1 MEIYFFLYFFLCLS
15 GPSSTKEKLVDQSTV
30 RIIRSVTT
38 EGSNSLNVLISS
50 TIHSSSTDG
59 TTRLG
64 TVLAQRHLT
73 TDGVTESLPD
83 TPDVTLVNSD
93 KFTSTN
99 GQMVSNIANDMK
111 GEQSDQNFITTEDT
125 GELTPSTRFIISDKI
140 KQNTPVTHMSTD
152 QNTLYTSTIKDEN
165 MFVTTLEEGW
175 YACLA

>member
-1 MEIYFFLYFFLCLS
+1 
-15 GPSSTKEKLVDQSTV
+15 
-30 RIIRSVTT
+30 
-38 EGSNSLNVLISS
+38 
-50 TIHSSSTDG
+50 
-59 TTRLG
+59 
-64 TVLAQRHLT
+64 
-73 TDGVTESLPD
+73 
-83 TPDVTLVNSD
+83 
-93 KFTSTN
+93 
-99 GQMVSNIANDMK
+99 MVSNIANDMK